1 MDLKAEEAKRDTF
14 REILFELSKSQIVLK
29 EKAYR
34 SSIYQRLE
42 ELYHCPDEEH
52 EYRHFYSDI
61 FFVLSLVKQGDKEGS
76 IEVLGQNLLEIRKGY
91 QAKNKDSKG
100 KLIDISDSLKKLH
113 DHVSLDIAR
122 FLYSDASDRRLEQTE
137 NISKIHKDID
147 SMQEKVNNIAEAAQ
161 KKMQDVQKEY
171 IAILGIFASIVLS
184 FTAGITFTS
193 SVFENIHKA
202 SIYRTLMISLIIG
215 LVLAN
220 AIYCLF
226 YYINKIVHHP
236 EKQSLKPL
244 WGTNGVLLA
253 LIIFVAIAWLLSA
266 VEWRNNWVNGHSADT
281 VTEIST
287 VITEEQTTFIETTLT
302 PEIQTT
308 SIITTG

>member
-1 MDLKAEEAKRDTF
+1 MDLKSEEAKRDTF
-14 REILFELSKSQIVLK
+14 REVLFELSKSQIALK
-29 EKAYR
+29 EKVYR
-34 SSIYQRLE
+34 SSMYQRLE

-76 IEVLGQNLLEIRKGY
+76 IEILGQNLLEIRKGY

-137 NISKIHKDID
+137 NISNLRKDVN
-147 SMQEKVNNIAEAAQ
+147 SMQEKVDDIAKVAKVASAAR
-161 KKMQDVQKEY
+161 KKIQDLQKEY
-171 IAILGIFASIVLS
+171 VAILGIFASIVLS
-184 FTAGITFTS
+184 FTAGIAFTS

-202 SIYRTLMISLIIG
+202 SIYRTMMISLIVGI
-215 LVLAN
+215 VFAN
-220 AIYCLF
+220 SIWGLF
-226 YYINKIVHHP
+226 YFINKIVHNP

-244 WGTNGVLLA
+244 WITNGI
-253 LIIFVAIAWLLSA
+253 LIGLIVCVSIAWLLGA
-266 VEWRNNWVNGHSADT
+266 VEWRNNWVDNRSAY
-281 VTEIST
+281 EPIA
-287 VITEEQTTFIETTLT
+287 QTTCFENNIVSDM
-302 PEIQTT
+302 QT
-308 SIITTG
+308 SAIITTE